1 MFTVGVSAG
10 AGLSLAV
17 ARQVVLGKTSAD
29 KHAIKGVVSFC
40 PYTLHPDNVPKS
52 YRATYTS
59 YTENKENVPI
69 IEAATM
75 HQFLEYAALQP
86 GDEDYFVALNQK
98 DHGLFPPT
106 YIATCE
112 KDPLRDDG
120 RVMVESLKASGVSVR
135 TDHYA
140 GLPHCFWV
148 FPSLPESQV
157 FLENAVDA
165 VKWVIS
171 QV

>member
-1 MFTVGVSAG
+1 MFTVGISAG

-29 KHAIKGVVSFC
+29 KSAIKGVVSFC
-40 PYTLHPDNVPKS
+40 PYTLHPDNVSES
-52 YRATYTS
+52 YKATYTS

-75 HQFLEYAALQP
+75 HRFLEYAALEP
-86 GDEDYFVALNQK
+86 SDDDYFVALNQH
-98 DHGLFPPT
+98 DHKSFPPT

-120 RVMVESLKASGVSVR
+120 RVMVESLKASGVPVR

-171 QV
+171 